1 MISLAVK
8 YRPSTFDDVVEQE
21 SIKVILQ
28 QQLES
33 GEVKHAYLFC
43 GGAGTGKTTCARIF
57 ANEINQGKGN
67 PIEMDAASHSS
78 VEDVRNIIQ
87 QAKSKSLDSEY
98 KVFIIDEC
106 HAISL
111 MGWQAFLK
119 LLEEPPAKSIFIFAT
134 TDPQK
139 IPKTIL
145 SRVQRYDFSRISQN
159 GIVDRL
165 KYIVFQEYFIP
176 DKEKEVPQIMEALE
190 YIAKIADGGMRDA
203 ITLMD
208 KALSYS
214 KDLTLENV
222 VKALGTTNYDI
233 MFQLTDKM
241 VYSDS
246 MAMMSII
253 DSIHADGKDLKRFIK
268 TYIQFLLDVN
278 KYALGCDWKQ
288 LSLPHLE
295 EYEKRMDKWLKDNDI
310 FTSLLN
316 AVVKIDSDIK
326 YSTTPKYEIEA
337 KMLLWIEGGT
347 E

>member
-1 MISLAVK
+1 MTSLAVK
-8 YRPSTFDDVVEQE
+8 YRPKSFDDVTEQE
-21 SIKVILQ
+21 SIKVILK

-33 GEVKHAYLFC
+33 NEVKHAYLFC

-57 ANEINQGKGN
+57 ASEINAGKGN
-67 PIEMDAASHSS
+67 PIEMDAASNSS

-87 QAKSKSLDSEY
+87 QAKTKALDSEY

-119 LLEEPPAKSIFIFAT
+119 LLEEPPAKSIFIFCT

-145 SRVQRYDFSRISQN
+145 SRAQRYDFQRISQE
-159 GIVDRL
+159 GIIDRL
-165 KYIVFQEYFIP
+165 KYILDNEWSEHP
-176 DKEKEVPQIMEALE
+176 DWDAMYEIEALE
-190 YIAKIADGGMRDA
+190 YVAKIADGGMRDA

-233 MFQLTDKM
+233 MFQLTDKL
-241 VYSDS
+241 VYSDA
-246 MAMMSII
+246 MAMISII
-253 DSIHADGKDLKRFIK
+253 DTLHSEGKDLKRFIK
-268 TYIQFLLDVN
+268 SYVQFLLDVN

-288 LSLPHLE
+288 MSIPRLG
-295 EYEKRMDKWLKDNDI
+295 EYEKRLDAWIKDNDV
-310 FTSLLN
+310 FTELLN
-316 AVVKIDSDIK
+316 EVVKLDNDIK
-326 YSTTPKYEIEA
+326 YSSVPKCDIEA
-337 KMLLWIEGGT
+337 RLLLWIEGDKR
-347 E
+347 

>member
-8 YRPSTFDDVVEQE
+8 YRPSTFNDVVEQD
-21 SIKVILQ
+21 SIKTILR
-28 QQLES
+28 QQLDS
-33 GEVKHAYLFC
+33 NEVKHAYLFC

-67 PIEMDAASHSS
+67 PIEMDAASNSG

-98 KVFIIDEC
+98 KVFIVDEC

-119 LLEEPPAKSIFIFAT
+119 MLEEPPAKSIFIFCT

-145 SRVQRYDFSRISQN
+145 SRVQRYDFSRISQD
-159 GIVDRL
+159 GIVERLEHIINEEWKEHPDWDAECDRDA
-165 KYIVFQEYFIP
+165 VEY
-176 DKEKEVPQIMEALE
+176 L
-190 YIAKIADGGMRDA
+190 AKIADGGMRDA

-208 KALSYS
+208 KALSFD

-222 VKALGTTNYDI
+222 VKALGTTNYDL
-233 MFQLTDKM
+233 MFQLTDAF
-241 VYSDS
+241 VYPDS
-246 MAMMSII
+246 ERMMTII
-253 DSIHADGKDLKRFIK
+253 DNIHAQGKDLKRFIK

-278 KYALGCDWKQ
+278 KLALGCDWKQ

-295 EYEKRMDKWLKDNDI
+295 EYEKRMNKWLDDNDI
-310 FTSLLN
+310 FTALLN
-316 AVVKIDSDIK
+316 AIVKIDSDLK
-326 YSTTPKYEIEA
+326 YSSTPKYEIEA

>member
-8 YRPSTFDDVVEQE
+8 HRPKTFDDVVEQE

-33 GEVKHAYLFC
+33 NEVKHAYLFC

-57 ANEINQGKGN
+57 ANEINKGKGN
-67 PIEMDAASHSS
+67 PIEMDAASNSG

-98 KVFIIDEC
+98 KVFIVDEC

-119 LLEEPPAKSIFIFAT
+119 MLEEPPAKSIFIFCT

-145 SRVQRYDFSRISQN
+145 SRVQRYDFSRISQE
-159 GIVDRL
+159 GIVGRL
-165 KYIVFQEYFIP
+165 EAIIAAEGNELAIKYTDEAIEY
-176 DKEKEVPQIMEALE
+176 L
-190 YIAKIADGGMRDA
+190 AKIADGGMRDA

-208 KALSYS
+208 KALSFN

-222 VKALGTTNYDI
+222 VHALGTTNYDI
-233 MFQLTDKM
+233 MFDLTECFVYPNSKKM
-241 VYSDS
+241 
-246 MAMMSII
+246 MEII
-253 DSIHADGKDLKRFIK
+253 DSIHADGKDLKRFMK
-268 TYIQFLLDVN
+268 TYIQFLLDVQ
-278 KYALGCDWKQ
+278 K
-288 LSLPHLE
+288 E
-295 EYEKRMDKWLKDNDI
+295 E
-310 FTSLLN
+310 
-316 AVVKIDSDIK
+316 
-326 YSTTPKYEIEA
+326 
-337 KMLLWIEGGT
+337 
-347 E
+347 

>member
-8 YRPSTFDDVVEQE
+8 YRPQTFDDVVEQE

-28 QQLES
+28 QQLKTNEI
-33 GEVKHAYLFC
+33 KHAYLFC

-57 ANEINQGKGN
+57 ANEINKGKGN
-67 PIEMDAASHSS
+67 PIEMDAASNSG

-98 KVFIIDEC
+98 KVFIVDEC

-119 LLEEPPAKSIFIFAT
+119 MLEEPPVKSIFIFCT

-145 SRVQRYDFSRISQN
+145 SRVQRYDFSRISQQ

-165 KYIVFQEYFIP
+165 FYILEEENILTHSGGDVTHDEDSI
-176 DKEKEVPQIMEALE
+176 E
-190 YIAKIADGGMRDA
+190 YIAKLADGGMRDA

-233 MFQLTDKM
+233 MFQLTDAF
-241 VYSDS
+241 VYPDS
-246 MAMMSII
+246 VRMMAVI
-253 DSIHADGKDLKRFIK
+253 DSIHSQGKDLKRFIK

-278 KYALGCDWKQ
+278 KLALGCDWKQ
-288 LSLPHLE
+288 LSIPHLK
-295 EYEKRMDKWLKDNDI
+295 EYEKRMNKWIDENDI
-310 FTSLLN
+310 FTALLN
-316 AVVKIDSDIK
+316 EIVKIDSDIK
-326 YSTTPKYEIEA
+326 YSTMPKYDIEA